1 VNEHEQLFETL
12 ERINE
17 RPGVYSRYTADA
29 LWSSP
34 DISEMMLR
42 YHLDGEVDLASR
54 RTEFIDASAD
64 WIGRTFGLGPG
75 SRVIDLGCGPGLY
88 ADRLARSGASVT
100 GIDISPRSI
109 DYARERAARDEL
121 RIDYRL
127 GDYLELDIEPG
138 YDLATMIMC
147 DYCALSPEQ
156 RGRLLQRVRT
166 MLAPGGR
173 FLFDVYS
180 LAYFE
185 TWEEMAAY
193 GAGMMDGFWSAA
205 PYYGFQNTFKY
216 EAEKVVLEKYLI
228 VERGGSSEY
237 FNWFQH
243 YDVASLTAEVEAA
256 GLIIDGTYGD
266 VAGEPFEP
274 SLPEFAVVARL
285 PEVNPPTG

>member
-1 VNEHEQLFETL
+1 MNQPETLYQAL

-17 RPGVYSRYTADA
+17 RPDAYSRYTADA

-54 RTEFIDASAD
+54 RIEFIEASFA
-64 WIGRTFGLGPG
+64 WITRTFELGPG
-75 SRVIDLGCGPGLY
+75 KRLIDLGCGPGLY
-88 ADRLARSGASVT
+88 ANRLARTGTSVT
-100 GIDISPRSI
+100 GVDFSPRSI
-109 DYARERAARDEL
+109 EYARAQAKQDGL
-121 RIDYRL
+121 DIDYRL

-156 RGRLLQRVRT
+156 RGRLLRRVGEL
-166 MLAPGGR
+166 LAPDGA

-193 GAGMMDGFWSAA
+193 GADMMDGFWSAQ

-216 EAEKVVLEKYLI
+216 EDAKVVLEKYRI
-228 VERGGSSEY
+228 VEADRSTDY
-237 FNWFQH
+237 YNWFQH
-243 YDVASLTAEVEAA
+243 FSVESLTAEVEAA
-256 GLIIDGTYGD
+256 GLRIDEVYGD

-274 SLPEFAVVARL
+274 SLPEFAVVVRKPGA
-285 PEVNPPTG
+285 TA